1 MSINDVTNAEGKFG
15 TRSFTFTVSLSRA
28 TTAAVSVNFAT
39 ANGSAIA
46 AEDYTAVSGTLV
58 FNAGET
64 TKTIVVDVIGDRK
77 REPDE
82 SFSVNLSGAS
92 GATIVDASGA
102 GRIRNDDR

>member
-1 MSINDVTNAEGKFG
+1 MSINDVTSAEGKSG
-15 TRSFTFTVSLSRA
+15 TRSFTFTVSLSRG
-28 TTAAVSVNFAT
+28 TTVAVSVNFAT

-46 AEDYTAVSGTLV
+46 GEDYHAVSGTLV

-64 TKTIVVDVIGDRK
+64 TKTIVVEVIGDRK

-92 GATIVDASGA
+92 GATISDASGT
-102 GRIRNDDR
+102 GWIRNDDR

>member
-1 MSINDVTNAEGKFG
+1 MSIDDVTNAEGKFG
-15 TRSFTFTVSLSRA
+15 TRSFMFTVSLSTA
-28 TTAAVSVNFAT
+28 TTGAVSVNFAT

-64 TKTIVVDVIGDRK
+64 TKTIVVAVTGDRQ

-92 GATIVDASGA
+92 GATLFDASGT
-102 GRIRNDDR
+102 GLIRNDDR